1 MAADVVAIVQ
11 WLGPWFVEPQM
22 RVQFPLATPP
32 LVRSAPVPTAT
43 PRRRLINDPGFVRL
57 WTAETIS
64 HFGSSFSNLAMPI
77 IAIQL
82 LNAGPMEIALINLA
96 DFLPFLIL
104 GLLIGVLVDRL
115 PRRRLLIVGDLG
127 RALLLLTLPISYAL
141 GVLSIAQLIIVGLL
155 LGTLT
160 VFFDVAYQAYLPSLI
175 PKEDL
180 VEGNSKLEISR
191 SAAGLIGPSL
201 AGALIAIVRAPA
213 AVVIDAI
220 SYMFSALFIFSIKPK
235 HESVAEQSGAVAPAA
250 GKPRASLRS
259 DITAGLRY
267 VFGHPALRTIGG
279 ATATANLFGSIGGTV
294 EMLFAY
300 NVLGLSVALIGFA
313 ATLGS
318 AGGLI
323 SAVLAGKISKKIGVG
338 RTIVLTIPLGGPL
351 MAVLAFCQ
359 PEHDL
364 LNALVIGGGFF
375 VAAASG
381 TLYNINQV
389 SLRQALTPP
398 EMSGRMNATMRWFV
412 WGTIPIGAVLGGIIG
427 TNLGL
432 REALIVGGIGASF
445 AFIPLLFGPVWK
457 IREMPTGV
465 AQK

>member
-1 MAADVVAIVQ
+1 M
-11 WLGPWFVEPQM
+11 
-22 RVQFPLATPP
+22 
-32 LVRSAPVPTAT
+32 PTAA

-57 WTAETIS
+57 WAAETIS
-64 HFGSSFSNLAMPI
+64 HLGSSFSALAMPI
-77 IAIQL
+77 VAIQL
-82 LNAGPMEIALINLA
+82 LNAGPMEIAIINLA
-96 DFLPFLIL
+96 DTLPFLVI
-104 GLLIGVLVDRL
+104 GLLVGALIDRL
-115 PRRRLLIVGDLG
+115 PRRGVLIVADLG
-127 RALLLLTLPISYAL
+127 RAVLLLTLPISYAL
-141 GVLSIAQLIIVGLL
+141 GVLSIPQLVIVGIL

-191 SAAGLIGPSL
+191 SAAGLFGPSL
-201 AGALIAIVRAPA
+201 AGALIAIVKAPM
-213 AVVIDAI
+213 AVVIDAL
-220 SYMFSALFIFSIKPK
+220 SFALSALFLFTIKPK
-235 HESVAEQSGAVAPAA
+235 HEFVAEQNNASAHESK
-250 GKPRASLRS
+250 KPRGTLRA
-259 DITAGLRY
+259 DITAGLRF

-279 ATATANLFGSIGGTV
+279 ATATSNLFSGIAGTV

-313 ATLGS
+313 STLGS

-323 SAVLAGKISKKIGVG
+323 SAVFADKISKRLGVG
-338 RTIVLTIPLGGPL
+338 RTIVLTIPLGGPML
-351 MAVLAFCQ
+351 VVLAFCQ
-359 PEHDL
+359 PGNDL

-375 VAAASG
+375 AAAASG

-412 WGTIPIGAVLGGIIG
+412 WGTIPIGALLGGIIG

-432 REALIVGGIGASF
+432 REALIIGGIGGTL
-445 AFIPLLFGPVWK
+445 AFVPLLFGPVWRIK
-457 IREMPTGV
+457 EMPTGV
-465 AQK
+465 AKES

>member
-1 MAADVVAIVQ
+1 
-11 WLGPWFVEPQM
+11 
-22 RVQFPLATPP
+22 
-32 LVRSAPVPTAT
+32 VPTAA

-77 IAIQL
+77 VAIQL

-96 DFLPFLIL
+96 DFLPFLVF
-104 GLLIGVLVDRL
+104 GLLIGALVDRL
-115 PRRRLLIVGDLG
+115 PRRGVLIVGDLG
-127 RALLLLTLPISYAL
+127 RAILLLTLPISYAL
-141 GVLSIAQLIIVGLL
+141 GVLSIPQLVIVGLL

-191 SAAGLIGPSL
+191 SAAGLLGPSL
-201 AGALIAIVRAPA
+201 AGALIAAVKAPA

-220 SYMFSALFIFSIKPK
+220 SYVFSALFIFSIKPH
-235 HESVAEQSGAVAPAA
+235 HESVAEQNDAAAPAA
-250 GKPRASLRS
+250 RKPRTSLRS
-259 DITAGLRY
+259 DIAAGLHY

-279 ATATANLFGSIGGTV
+279 ATATANLFSSIGGTV

-318 AGGLI
+318 AGGLL
-323 SAVLAGKISKKIGVG
+323 SAVFADRISKKIGVG

-359 PEHDL
+359 PGNDL

-375 VAAASG
+375 AAAASG

-412 WGTIPIGAVLGGIIG
+412 WGTIPIGALLGGIIG

-432 REALIVGGIGASF
+432 REALIIGGIGGTL
-445 AFIPLLFGPVWK
+445 AFVPLLFGPVWRIK
-457 IREMPTGV
+457 EMPTGV
-465 AQK
+465 AKES

>member
-1 MAADVVAIVQ
+1 V
-11 WLGPWFVEPQM
+11 
-22 RVQFPLATPP
+22 
-32 LVRSAPVPTAT
+32 
-43 PRRRLINDPGFVRL
+43 
-57 WTAETIS
+57 
-64 HFGSSFSNLAMPI
+64 
-77 IAIQL
+77 
-82 LNAGPMEIALINLA
+82 
-96 DFLPFLIL
+96 
-104 GLLIGVLVDRL
+104 
-115 PRRRLLIVGDLG
+115 
-127 RALLLLTLPISYAL
+127 LLLTLPISYAL
-141 GVLSIAQLIIVGLL
+141 GVLSIAQLVIVGIL

-191 SAAGLIGPSL
+191 SAAGLFGPSL
-201 AGALIAIVRAPA
+201 AGALIAIVKAPM
-213 AVVIDAI
+213 AVVIDAL
-220 SYMFSALFIFSIKPK
+220 SFALSALFLLTIKPK
-235 HESVAEQSGAVAPAA
+235 HEFVAEQNNASAPASN
-250 GKPRASLRS
+250 KPRTSLRS
-259 DITAGLRY
+259 DIAAGLRF

-279 ATATANLFGSIGGTV
+279 ATATSNLFSGIAGTV

-323 SAVLAGKISKKIGVG
+323 SAVFADRISKKLGVG

-351 MAVLAFCQ
+351 VAVLAFCQ
-359 PEHDL
+359 PGNDL
-364 LNALVIGGGFF
+364 LNALVIGAGFF
-375 VAAASG
+375 AAAVSG

-412 WGTIPIGAVLGGIIG
+412 WGTIPIGALLGGVIG

-432 REALIVGGIGASF
+432 REALLIAGIGGSF
-445 AFIPLLFGPVWK
+445 AFVPLLFGPVWGIK
-457 IREMPTGV
+457 EMPTAV
-465 AQK
+465 AEK

>member
-1 MAADVVAIVQ
+1 MVRTVVCGAADEGSIPS
-11 WLGPWFVEPQM
+11 GHPSTCRE
-22 RVQFPLATPP
+22 
-32 LVRSAPVPTAT
+32 RSLKTAAL
-43 PRRRLINDPGFVRL
+43 RRRLIHDPGFVRL

-64 HFGSSFSNLAMPI
+64 HLGSSFSNLAMPI
-77 IAIQL
+77 VAIKL

-96 DFLPFLIL
+96 DFLPFLVL
-104 GLLIGVLVDRL
+104 GLLIGALVDRL
-115 PRRRLLIVGDLG
+115 PRRGVLIAGDLG

-141 GVLSIAQLIIVGLL
+141 GVLSIPQLVIVGLL

-191 SAAGLIGPSL
+191 SAAGLLGPSL
-201 AGALIAIVRAPA
+201 AGALIAIVKAPA

-220 SYMFSALFIFSIKPK
+220 SYVFSALFIFSIKPQ
-235 HESVAEQSGAVAPAA
+235 HESVAEQNDAA
-250 GKPRASLRS
+250 AAEAEGTPRASLRS
-259 DITAGLRY
+259 DIAAGLRY

-279 ATATANLFGSIGGTV
+279 ATSTSNLFGSIGGTV

-323 SAVLAGKISKKIGVG
+323 SAVFADRISKRLGVG
-338 RTIVLTIPLGGPL
+338 RTIVLTIPLGGPM

-359 PEHDL
+359 PGNDL

-375 VAAASG
+375 AAAASG

-412 WGTIPIGAVLGGIIG
+412 WGTIPIGALLGGIIG

-432 REALIVGGIGASF
+432 REALIIGGIGGSF
-445 AFIPLLFGPVWK
+445 AFLPLLFGPVWK
-457 IREMPTGV
+457 IKEMPTGV
-465 AQK
+465 AEK